1 MTRIILRQMVSKE
14 GNILYLNPLLI
25 FKHLQSYPI
34 YIDCSISE
42 FLGRTEIRISDLIA
56 EKFQQDHAVGP
67 ITKKLPLYEADSG
80 VVTVRL
86 DLQLF

>member
-1 MTRIILRQMVSKE
+1 MRQTVSKE
-14 GNILYLNPLLI
+14 GNILYLSLSMVCTLI
-25 FKHLQSYPI
+25 IFALVHNLYRF
-34 YIDCSISE
+34 SISE

-56 EKFQQDHAVGP
+56 EKSQQDHAVGP

-86 DLQLF
+86 VLQLF